1 MEKKFTKYKV
11 KLMLSLIN
19 MMVGYG
25 ETSTGIRIS
34 YVPYT
39 VFVDTEE

>member
-1 MEKKFTKYKV
+1 MEKRFTKYKV
-11 KLMLSLIN
+11 KLMLPLIN

-39 VFVDTEE
+39 VFVDTEG